1 MKHICYRCECLINY
15 GTVNQVT
22 IGSKKFTLC
31 DECTNDVLNVIY
43 KKPELLFGDE
53 TVNVK

>member
-1 MKHICYRCECLINY
+1 MKHICDRCECLINY